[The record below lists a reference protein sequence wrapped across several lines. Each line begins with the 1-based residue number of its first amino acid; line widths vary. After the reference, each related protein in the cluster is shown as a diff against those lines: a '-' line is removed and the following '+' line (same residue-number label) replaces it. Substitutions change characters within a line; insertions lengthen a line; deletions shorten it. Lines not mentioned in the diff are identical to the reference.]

1 MVLAI
6 GIDLGGT
13 KIRGVLVDE
22 KGRVIKSYE
31 RPTQAHEPRKKIIKN
46 ILEVVSYLRTSKV
59 KGVGMASPGFAL
71 PNGCMSCMPNI
82 KKLEGFNLKKE
93 LEKKT
98 RLKVYLEN
106 DANCFALAE
115 HMRGAAKGCR
125 HSIGVIM
132 GTGIGTGIIIDNKI
146 YRGALG
152 GAGEAGHTK
161 LVIGNEIKEVEEL
174 ISGPS
179 IVKRYDQLSN
189 RKAYS
194 PRIILD
200 KKDKYARQVYDE
212 TAFYTGLFF
221 ANLINIFNPEA
232 VVVGGGVSNLP
243 FYADVR
249 RVIKK
254 YAHPFM
260 AKSCKISKHLLGDD
274 AGAIGAAE
282 LVLSSR

>member
-1 MVLAI
+1 MVLTI

-13 KIRGVLVDE
+13 KIRGVLADD

-31 RPTQAHEPRKKIIKN
+31 RPTQAHESRKRIIDN
-46 ILEVVSYLRTSKV
+46 ILEVIGTLRVAEV
-59 KGVGMASPGFAL
+59 KGIGMACPGFAL
-71 PNGCMSCMPNI
+71 PNGIMTCMPNI
-82 KKLEGFNLKKE
+82 KRLEGFNLKKE

-115 HMRGAAKGCR
+115 HMQGAAKGCR
-125 HSIGVIM
+125 HSVCVIM
-132 GTGIGTGIIIDNKI
+132 GTGIGAGIIIDNNI
-146 YRGALG
+146 YRGAHG

-161 LVIGNEIKEVEEL
+161 LVINAEVREVEDL

-179 IVKRYDQLSN
+179 IVKRYEELSG

-194 PRIILD
+194 PQIILD
-200 KKDKYARQVYDE
+200 KKDKYARRVYDE
-212 TAFYTGLFF
+212 TVFYTGLFF
-221 ANLINIFNPEA
+221 ANLVNLFNPETI
-232 VVVGGGVSNLP
+232 VVGGGVSNLP

-249 RVIKK
+249 RVVNM

-260 AKSCKISKHLLGDD
+260 AKACKIKKHLLGDD

-282 LVLSSR
+282 LALGSR